1 MDTDDYT
8 RVRIA
13 ENQAT
18 FRDANERIE
27 AAARELE
34 IGGEVPFICECADA
48 GCTEIVQLGLS
59 VYAEVRRHE
68 RRFFTVPGHQRL
80 SVESGAGTVVG
91 EGRGYVLVD
100 KVGIAGDVAAG
111 RDPE

>member
-1 MDTDDYT
+1 METDDRT

-48 GCTEIVQLGLS
+48 ACTEIVQLRLG
-59 VYAEVRRHE
+59 VYAEVRQHE
-68 RRFFTVPGHQRL
+68 RRFFTVPGHERL
-80 SVESGAGTVVG
+80 SVETGAGTVVG
-91 EGRGYVLVD
+91 ERAGYVLVD
-100 KVGIAGDVAAG
+100 KVGIAGEIAAD
-111 RDPE
+111 RTRK